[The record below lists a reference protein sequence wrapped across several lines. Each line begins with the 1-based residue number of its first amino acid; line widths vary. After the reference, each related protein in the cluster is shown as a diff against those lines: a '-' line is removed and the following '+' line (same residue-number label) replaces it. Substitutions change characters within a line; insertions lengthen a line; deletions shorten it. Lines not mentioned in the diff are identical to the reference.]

1 MKKLNILLLL
11 LFISFNLFSQ
21 NNNQTESQLER
32 IITTR
37 INDSIQIDLFFAEP
51 VNPKTITSANI
62 YINGKNINSYTKF
75 TYNRD
80 GTQVRFLIDYTD
92 SFNLKLENIQTNTQ
106 KLITTEIIIL
116 NGATT
121 WKKS

>member
-51 VNPKTITSANI
+51 VNPKP
-62 YINGKNINSYTKF
+62 
-75 TYNRD
+75 
-80 GTQVRFLIDYTD
+80 
-92 SFNLKLENIQTNTQ
+92 
-106 KLITTEIIIL
+106 
-116 NGATT
+116 
-121 WKKS
+121 

>member
-11 LFISFNLFSQ
+11 LFISFNSFSQ

-37 INDSIQIDLFFAEP
+37 INDSIQIDLFCAEP

-62 YINGKNINSYTKF
+62 YINGKNINSNAKF

-106 KLITTEIIIL
+106 KLITTEIILL

>member
-11 LFISFNLFSQ
+11 LFISFNSFSQ

-62 YINGKNINSYTKF
+62 YINGKNINSNTKF

-92 SFNLKLENIQTNTQ
+92 SFSLKLENIQTNTQ
-106 KLITTEIIIL
+106 KLITTDIIIL